1 MRYDPD
7 RRKIVQLSLL
17 ASAAGLLPLGEAL
30 AAFAGEAGAAA
41 GEASHDFDFFVGSW
55 SVKHRRLKQRL
66 VGSRDWQEF
75 DGTCRCWSLLGG
87 LANIN
92 ERIAHRPDGTSHGL
106 GLRAFDAK
114 SGTWADWNLSS
125 KEPHKIDVPIIGRFE
140 KGVGTF
146 LSDDTHEGTP
156 IKVRG
161 MFSKIQPA
169 SAQWEQAFSTDG
181 GATWETNWVMNYT
194 RTA

>member
-1 MRYDPD
+1 MRHDPE
-7 RRKIVQLSLL
+7 RRKIMRLSLL
-17 ASAAGLLPLGEAL
+17 ATAAGLLPLGDAL
-30 AAFAGEAGAAA
+30 AAVPEAAPGAGNT
-41 GEASHDFDFFVGSW
+41 HDFDFFVGSW

-66 VGSRDWQEF
+66 VGSREWQEF

-87 LANIN
+87 LANVN
-92 ERIAHRPDGTSHGL
+92 ERIAYRPDGTSHGL

-140 KGVGTF
+140 NGVGTF
-146 LSDDTHEGTP
+146 LSDDTHEGVP

-161 MFSKIQPA
+161 MFSKIAPT

-181 GATWETNWVMNYT
+181 GGTWETNWVMNYT

>member
-1 MRYDPD
+1 MQHDVD
-7 RRKIVQLSLL
+7 RRKILQLSLL
-17 ASAAGLLPLGEAL
+17 AGAAGLLPFGDAL
-30 AAFAGEAGAAA
+30 AVPEASKIDGV
-41 GEASHDFDFFVGSW
+41 SHDFDFFVGSW
-55 SVKHRRLKQRL
+55 AVKHRRLKQRL

-87 LANIN
+87 LANVN

-140 KGVGTF
+140 NGVGTF
-146 LSDDTHEGTP
+146 LSDDTHEGIP

-161 MFSKIQPA
+161 MFSKIAPA
-169 SAQWEQAFSTDG
+169 SLQWEQAFSTDG

>member
-7 RRKIVQLSLL
+7 RRRIMQLSLL
-17 ASAAGLLPLGEAL
+17 ASAAGLMPLSDAL
-30 AAFAGEAGAAA
+30 AALPEPNSGLAGP
-41 GEASHDFDFFVGSW
+41 SHDFDFFVGSW

-66 VGSRDWQEF
+66 VGSQDWQEF

-87 LANIN
+87 IANIN
-92 ERIAHRPDGTSHGL
+92 ERIAYRPDGTSHGL
-106 GLRAFDAK
+106 GLRAFDEK

-125 KEPHKIDVPIIGRFE
+125 KEPHKIDVPIIGRF
-140 KGVGTF
+140 KDGAGVF
-146 LSDDTHEGTP
+146 LSDDTHEGIP

-161 MFSKIQPA
+161 MFSKITPT

-181 GATWETNWVMNYT
+181 GGTWETNWVMNYT
-194 RTA
+194 RTG